1 MIKVAICDDVK
12 MMRQEVK
19 KHLLAYGQK
28 HKNEYC
34 LYEYESGTKLLEDEK
49 EYDLIILDYQ
59 YDNDKENDGITV
71 ARRIRQKYKYVPIIF
86 LSAYPSVVFDSFEV
100 GTFRFLTKPIDNDKF
115 TEAMDAFG
123 DVIKKDSI
131 LTVKV
136 QGTNRY
142 LHTEEISYIEAIG
155 KYSKIHI
162 FTGEE
167 LECRETLAMLEERVP
182 KSRFFRSHKSF
193 LVNLAY
199 VDSFSHM
206 TITLTTKEEV
216 FLSRAKYKE
225 FDNIFMEYV
234 LSR

>member
-86 LSAYPSVVFDSFEV
+86 LSAYPSVVFATAYAASKMACATSGDSPTRSF
-100 GTFRFLTKPIDNDKF
+100 INS
-115 TEAMDAFG
+115 M
-123 DVIKKDSI
+123 
-131 LTVKV
+131 
-136 QGTNRY
+136 Q
-142 LHTEEISYIEAIG
+142 IS
-155 KYSKIHI
+155 
-162 FTGEE
+162 F
-167 LECRETLAMLEERVP
+167 P
-182 KSRFFRSHKSF
+182 
-193 LVNLAY
+193 
-199 VDSFSHM
+199 
-206 TITLTTKEEV
+206 
-216 FLSRAKYKE
+216 
-225 FDNIFMEYV
+225 
-234 LSR
+234 